1 MVNKSVKG
9 RISQFNACPSFR
21 LRIKYLFSFLSLLFF
36 FGSIVQFFASKK
48 PAIKKTKKIDAV
60 ALVKYFDKIVSK
72 GPVRESNPGP
82 LAP

>member
-1 MVNKSVKG
+1 MPKLSLENKVS
-9 RISQFNACPSFR
+9 
-21 LRIKYLFSFLSLLFF
+21 FSFLSLLFF

-60 ALVKYFDKIVSK
+60 ALAKYFDKIVSK

>member
-1 MVNKSVKG
+1 M
-9 RISQFNACPSFR
+9 
-21 LRIKYLFSFLSLLFF
+21 LFF

-60 ALVKYFDKIVSK
+60 ALVKYFEKIVSK
-72 GPVRESNPGP
+72 GSVRESNPGP

>member
-1 MVNKSVKG
+1 MPKLSLENKVS
-9 RISQFNACPSFR
+9 
-21 LRIKYLFSFLSLLFF
+21 FSFLSLLFF

-82 LAP
+82 LAPKARIMPLDQ